1 MSAARSPYTRS
12 DWYLAFRLG
21 PEADN
26 VFSMLDD
33 KAHTKRRA
41 QMMNG
46 VGSHMF
52 DDLSANGLYV
62 VPREGE
68 HHHRTNNRS

>member
-1 MSAARSPYTRS
+1 MGAARSPYTRS

-21 PEADN
+21 PGADN

-33 KAHTKRRA
+33 KAHARRRA

-46 VGSHMF
+46 VGSRMS
-52 DDLSANGLYV
+52 DDLSTDGLHV
-62 VPREGE
+62 VPGEGE
-68 HHHRTNNRS
+68 HHHRTNHRS